1 MSGVH
6 NYRNLKINISYYTGV
21 NTNDTMSQVETNKS
35 IINRYFEAYKTKN
48 EAIFDEIISP
58 DYIDHG
64 QVAYMG
70 SPGRAVVGAKND
82 LKNLL
87 NKFDGYSFVI
97 EAMIASESLPDVV
110 GTYWTGSLTPKA
122 SPPNSPHIN
131 FRGVSIYRIQN
142 GKMLETW
149 HVTDSLPSSA

>member
-6 NYRNLKINISYYTGV
+6 NYRNLQINISYYTGL
-21 NTNDTMSQVETNKS
+21 NTDDTMSQVETNKA

-48 EAIFDEIISP
+48 EAIFDEIIAP

-70 SPGRAVVGAKND
+70 
-82 LKNLL
+82 
-87 NKFDGYSFVI
+87 
-97 EAMIASESLPDVV
+97 
-110 GTYWTGSLTPKA
+110 
-122 SPPNSPHIN
+122 SPHIN

-142 GKMLETW
+142 GKMVETW
-149 HVTDSLPSSA
+149 HVTDSLPSST

>member
-21 NTNDTMSQVETNKS
+21 NTNDTMSQVETNKA

-48 EAIFDEIISP
+48 EAIFDEIIAP

-70 SPGRAVVGAKND
+70 SPGRAVAGAKND

-87 NKFDGYSFVI
+87 NKFDDFSFVI
-97 EAMIASESLPDVV
+97 EAMIA
-110 GTYWTGSLTPKA
+110 
-122 SPPNSPHIN
+122 
-131 FRGVSIYRIQN
+131 
-142 GKMLETW
+142 
-149 HVTDSLPSSA
+149 